1 MSMRFFLKRALKLA
15 LIFLSLPTFAHAGP
29 FSSVVVYG
37 DSLSDNGNLFAA
49 VGQPGFPYYQGR
61 RSDGPVAVEQFAA
74 ALGTPLVDFAWIGAT
89 TGIGNYADGGTTT
102 TSGLIS
108 LPGMQAQLAATQA
121 LLSPYLA
128 SGLFVVW
135 GGANDFL
142 APSPLDLTPLDV
154 INRAISND
162 LGIVASLGLLGAQN
176 ILVPGMPDLGL
187 TPYFQSLGPVAAAQ
201 ASALTDVFNAAIQSN
216 LPSGVLFYDTAALE
230 RSAVA
235 SPGAYGFTNVTDPC
249 FNGATV
255 CANPAQYLF
264 VDEFHPTSAA
274 HRFLADGFLTAVVPE
289 PECYGLMLAG
299 LGFLGLKER
308 RRKLEAD

>member
-1 MSMRFFLKRALKLA
+1 MSMPFFLKRALKSA
-15 LIFLSLPTFAHAGP
+15 LVLLSLSTLAHAGP
-29 FSSVVVYG
+29 YSSVVVYG

-49 VGQPGFPYYQGR
+49 TGQPGAPYYQGR

-102 TSGLIS
+102 TSGSIS

-121 LLSPYLA
+121 SLGPYLA

-154 INRAISND
+154 VNRAVSND
-162 LGIVASLGLLGAQN
+162 LGIVATLELHGAQN
-176 ILVPGMPDLGL
+176 ILMPGMPDLGL

-201 ASALTDVFNAAIQSN
+201 ASVLTDIFNAAIQSN
-216 LPSGVLFYDTAALE
+216 LPSGVFFYDTAALE

-235 SPGAYGFTNVTDPC
+235 NPGAYGFTNVTDPC
-249 FNGATV
+249 FNGVTV
-255 CANPAQYLF
+255 CANPSQYLF
-264 VDEFHPTSAA
+264 FDDFHPTSAA
-274 HRFLADGFLTAVVPE
+274 HSFVADGFLTAVVPE
-289 PECYGLMLAG
+289 PATYALMLAG
-299 LGFLGLKER
+299 LVFLGFMAR
-308 RRKLEAD
+308 RRESAK

>member
-15 LIFLSLPTFAHAGP
+15 FILLSLPTFAHAGP
-29 FSSVVVYG
+29 FSSVVGYG

-49 VGQPGFPYYQGR
+49 TGQPGAPYYQGR
-61 RSDGPVAVEQFAA
+61 RSDGPVAVEQLAA
-74 ALGTPLVDFAWIGAT
+74 ALGAPLRDFAWIGAT
-89 TGIGNYADGGTTT
+89 TGLGNYADGGTTT

-121 LLSPYLA
+121 LLSPYLS

-154 INRAISND
+154 VNRAISND

-216 LPSGVLFYDTAALE
+216 LPSGVLFYDKAASNALPLPTQ
-230 RSAVA
+230 AH
-235 SPGAYGFTNVTDPC
+235 
-249 FNGATV
+249 TV
-255 CANPAQYLF
+255 LP
-264 VDEFHPTSAA
+264 
-274 HRFLADGFLTAVVPE
+274 
-289 PECYGLMLAG
+289 M
-299 LGFLGLKER
+299 
-308 RRKLEAD
+308 